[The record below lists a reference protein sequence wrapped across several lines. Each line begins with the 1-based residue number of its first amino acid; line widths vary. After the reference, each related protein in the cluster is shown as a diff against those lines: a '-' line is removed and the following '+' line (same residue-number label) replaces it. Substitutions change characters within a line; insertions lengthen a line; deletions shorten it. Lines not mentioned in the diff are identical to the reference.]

1 VIETTRKKTLSLIT
15 KVQIGFA
22 LTLIVLVFIGLT
34 SYRTVLAL
42 VYLTRVD
49 GAAVEAQYRIQE
61 MRAAIAE
68 ADAAMRDG
76 SLPGRFDRAA
86 TDARRAAALLPT
98 LSDAS
103 QEQQSRCIQLARLIE
118 DYFTALKS
126 GSNVKANEI
135 VAEAQLTMS
144 AAEEIERGRAQG
156 VAGAVNY
163 QFTKMRYILLGGSAL
178 AFVAVGIAMFTIRQ
192 DDAARVRAEDRLA
205 LALEGTRDGMW
216 DWDVANATM
225 YVSPSWRAMFHR
237 PPDEQIDLRA
247 WEAMVHPDDLASLR
261 AATRAHFDGRTSH
274 FENEFRVNVGNFEM
288 WVLGRGRVVQRDAE
302 GRPMR
307 MVGIN
312 TDITERK
319 RIEGELQQAK
329 EAAQMASRAKS
340 EFLAVMSHE
349 IRTPMNGVLG
359 MTQLALDT
367 SLTDEQRDYLRTAL
381 HSGEAMMALINDV
394 LDFSKVEAGKM
405 ELEAIE
411 FNLRN
416 LIGETMKT
424 LALRVQQK
432 GLELA
437 HAVDADVPAVVTG
450 DPGRIRQVI
459 VNLVGNAA
467 KFTERGEIVLR
478 AQVEEIHDNEVSL
491 LISVRDTGIGIAADK
506 LDLIFSA
513 FEQADA
519 STSRKYGGTGLG
531 LTVCKRIVGLMGGRM
546 WVESTLGLG
555 STFYFTARLG
565 QGTQPGRSR
574 AAERLTHLA
583 GLRVMVVD
591 DNATSGRIL
600 TGLLREWGLEPS
612 RVESAERALA
622 GLEMG
627 RSAGRPYGLVFLDA
641 GLPDKNVDSWLAT
654 IAAQHGDERP
664 PVVLLMP
671 LGLAKQQDRWRGL
684 GVHGGLIK
692 PVLQSDLFKVLEEL
706 KPAWPS
712 RITATP
718 TAKSSLNGKQ
728 LTVLIAEDNPI
739 NQKLAAKLVEKL
751 GHHVTLAADGQEA
764 FETWS
769 HHHFDAVLMDVQMP
783 EVDGFEAT
791 RRIRE
796 AEVGTG
802 RRTPIIAVTAHI
814 LQGDRERCMEAGM
827 DGYITKP
834 VRADELSEAIRAA
847 ADSNA

>member
-1 VIETTRKKTLSLIT
+1 VVDTARNKSLSLIT
-15 KVQIGFA
+15 KMQIGFA

-34 SYRTVLAL
+34 SYRTVSAL

-61 MRAAIAE
+61 IRTALAEGDTAA
-68 ADAAMRDG
+68 RDG
-76 SLPGRFDRAA
+76 ANQSRLDRAA
-86 TDARRAAALLPT
+86 AEARQAAAQLPT
-98 LSDAS
+98 LAEASDG
-103 QEQQSRCIQLARLIE
+103 QQARCTQLARLVE
-118 DYFTALKS
+118 DYFVALKS
-126 GSNVKANEI
+126 GPNGKVNDIATESQAI
-135 VAEAQLTMS
+135 MS
-144 AAEEIERGRAQG
+144 ATEEIERGRAQG
-156 VAGAVNY
+156 VAGAVQY
-163 QFTKMRYILLGGSAL
+163 QFTKIRFILLGGSAL
-178 AFVAVGIAMFTIRQ
+178 AFAAVGIAMFTIRQ

-216 DWDVANATM
+216 DWDVAKATL
-225 YVSPSWRAMFHR
+225 YVSPSWRAMFQR
-237 PPDEQIDLRA
+237 PQEENIDMRV
-247 WEAMVHPDDLASLR
+247 WEEMVHPDDLPGLR
-261 AATRAHFDGRTSH
+261 HATRDHFDGITSH
-274 FENEFRVNVGNFEM
+274 FENEFRVTVGNSEM
-288 WVLGRGRVVQRDAE
+288 WVLGRGRVVLRDAD
-302 GRPMR
+302 GRPLR

-329 EAAQMASRAKS
+329 EAAQLASRAKS

-367 SLTDEQRDYLRTAL
+367 PLTDEQRDYLRTAL

-416 LIGETMKT
+416 LVGETMKT

-437 HAVDADVPAVVTG
+437 HAVDADVPAVVSG

-491 LISVRDTGIGIAADK
+491 LLSVRDTGIGIAADK
-506 LDLIFSA
+506 LESIFSA

-531 LTVCKRIVGLMGGRM
+531 LTVCKRLVGLMGGRI

-583 GLRVMVVD
+583 GLRALVVD

-600 TGLLREWGLEPS
+600 TGFLREWGLESS
-612 RVESAERALA
+612 RVETAERALA

-627 RSAGRPYGLVFLDA
+627 RAAGRPYGLVFLDA
-641 GLPDKNVDSWLAT
+641 GLRDKNVDSWLAT
-654 IAAQHGDERP
+654 ISSQFGDERP

-671 LGLAKQQDRWRGL
+671 LDMAKQQDRWRGL

-706 KPAWPS
+706 RPAWPP
-712 RITATP
+712 RIASTP
-718 TAKSSLNGKQ
+718 TTEKSLNGTA

-739 NQKLAAKLVEKL
+739 NQKLAAKLIEKM
-751 GHHVTLAADGQEA
+751 GHCVTLAADGREA

-769 HHHFDAVLMDVQMP
+769 HKHFDAVLMDVQMP

-796 AEVGTG
+796 AEAGTG
-802 RRTPIIAVTAHI
+802 RRTPIIAVTAHT
-814 LQGDRERCMEAGM
+814 LQGDRERCIDAGM

-847 ADSNA
+847 TASKL